1 MYAPIEH
8 EEEDQAAFSM
18 RSGSGG
24 SMHGL
29 DGQKKRR
36 REASDMAYLSSLE
49 KEDDHMSK
57 KSTHVKEEEEVF
69 IVGIPQACL
78 QGLLL
83 LIMTILVTVLHER
96 GRPGDSALISLQT
109 WSVTTVNPC
118 RHEEVEV
125 DCFITSASS
134 STTTTTMHAAGAVN
148 ASAVKETHTNDT
160 AHTDG
165 TAAAAWELLLTG
177 TYERPQGELNQ
188 RLFNVV
194 GVPFL
199 ILCSHVI
206 STPFFIGYI
215 RESSHDDTHSST
227 SIFQKNLKRVGMLLL
242 LVFACSFLFLQS
254 AWSLPG
260 NNLLLCELWLMCAL
274 FYISFHPASHYS
286 EYARQQYTPTRY
298 LEFAFT
304 LPLLAVA
311 AACAAGMTDV
321 DDVNWIFFSSLFMC
335 LFLLCAEYHHHKI
348 LVLKAEAD
356 DDHVY
361 ATRILILNA
370 LFCLVALAV
379 PASRCVEQAM
389 RISEVTEWH
398 LEWGPVSLQLL
409 LLLHVVYFLAVAV
422 HRLLPKS
429 AMCGIE
435 PPSHALIVLLL
446 DGISLIG
453 RALVSLLI
461 ISGALDMQSA

>member
-1 MYAPIEH
+1 MYAPIE
-8 EEEDQAAFSM
+8 EEEEADQTAFSM
-18 RSGSGG
+18 RRGGG
-24 SMHGL
+24 SSSNMHGL
-29 DGQKKRR
+29 DGQKRR
-36 REASDMAYLSSLE
+36 REASDMTYFSSP
-49 KEDDHMSK
+49 EDDRMSK
-57 KSTHVKEEEEVF
+57 KSTYVKEDEAEAAAVF

-118 RHEEVEV
+118 RHEEEEV

-134 STTTTTMHAAGAVN
+134 STTDMHAVN
-148 ASAVKETHTNDT
+148 ASAVKETHANDT
-160 AHTDG
+160 AHD
-165 TAAAAWELLLTG
+165 AAAWGLLRTG

-215 RESSHDDTHSST
+215 RESSHNDTHSSA

-379 PASRCVEQAM
+379 PASRCVEQGM

-409 LLLHVVYFLAVAV
+409 LLLHVVYFLAVAL

-453 RALVSLLI
+453 RAIVSLLI